1 MSEEFQ
7 PSNPISEELHLENEG
22 TLSVD
27 IYYKDNNLV
36 IVSPIAGTSKENI
49 EIIVQGDVLIIKGRR
64 SAPENI
70 EEQDYLR
77 KECFWGPFSRTIVLP
92 KSVDKDNIR
101 AFYEN
106 GILIIKIPKTTE
118 EDLKKISIE

>member
-77 KECFWGPFSRTIVLP
+77 KECFWGPFSRTIILP

-118 EDLKKISIE
+118 EDLKKIRIE

>member
-1 MSEEFQ
+1 MNEEFQ
-7 PSNPISEELHLENEG
+7 HSNPMSEELHLENEG

-64 SAPENI
+64 SAPESI

-92 KSVDKDNIR
+92 KSVDKNNIK

>member
-1 MSEEFQ
+1 MNEEFQ
-7 PSNPISEELHLENEG
+7 PSNPMSEELHLENEG

-70 EEQDYLR
+70 EEEDYLR

-92 KSVDKDNIR
+92 KSVDKNNIK

>member
-1 MSEEFQ
+1 MNEEFQ
-7 PSNPISEELHLENEG
+7 HSNPMSEELHLENEG

-92 KSVDKDNIR
+92 KSVDKNNIK

>member
-7 PSNPISEELHLENEG
+7 PSNPMSEELHLENEG

-92 KSVDKDNIR
+92 KSVDKNNIR

-118 EDLKKISIE
+118 EDLKKIRIE